1 MRKIYEPLNF
11 EPFSLILGM
20 HMPFLQWSSF
30 PFKKKNAE
38 ILDIVK
44 KKKKKATFKKSFIL
58 KFNNSI

>member
-44 KKKKKATFKKSFIL
+44 KKKKKSHF
-58 KFNNSI
+58 